1 MGEPVGPTKR
11 TKLLPENAYRKL
23 KPGEVYESIVSP
35 SDRRSEVTGWSVLV
49 GLILTAIFAA
59 ACVYIALRAGNGIEA
74 AIPIAILAI
83 FFGKLKKQRSTILE
97 NVIVQSIGQASGVV
111 AAGAAFLVPAIYLN
125 GLEPSWWQIF
135 LACFIGGSLGVAL
148 IIPLRKY
155 FVRDMHGELPFPEA
169 TAVNEI
175 LCSGESSGP
184 TAGKLLII
192 SFLLGAGFDFLI
204 EGMHTWPMMINTT
217 SLLGPVGEK
226 MAAAGFEIS
235 IFGLAA
241 LFGLGYIIGIKYA
254 SIIASGSVLA
264 MLVLVPMV
272 ALLGGQMG
280 EFEYAGAS
288 HVISQMSSGQI
299 FGAFIKPIGIGA
311 IAVSG
316 MIGII
321 RLGKIVGGSISLG
334 FQGFKKGATK
344 SDAVRTDIDMNPKN
358 VLLIQFAMV
367 ALLALLFFIVA
378 MTTVDSATG
387 QPYTLGDSLL
397 YALVGAI
404 VGYIL
409 SFLFTPVAAQAIAI
423 VGVNPVSGMTLITV
437 VFTILVLVAF
447 GLKGEG
453 GMFVALVVGT
463 AVCTALSTSGAL
475 VSDFKIGY
483 WIGATPRQQERWKF
497 LGLAVAAL
505 VVAFV
510 IPVMDS
516 SYHFLIEDP
525 NNPGQMM
532 SNQEQLPAPQANMI
546 AAVSAGLLDD
556 PAKQPWLLY
565 GLGAIMAIVLYM
577 GGVPMLAFALGMYL
591 PIGINMAVLA
601 GAFTAFIVSKT
612 GGSERVRKARA
623 EQGTLIASGMM
634 AGAAIF
640 GIITAVL
647 RLPDIGAPIQHL
659 TVGVDLDVVDGQLT
673 EVAEAGYYEHYG
685 QIISLAML
693 VVLALACFLL
703 ARWGARG
710 AIREEDQIA
719 TAAAPAAETVPP
731 VQTADEVDDDGAAEP
746 PASDDEGDGDAP
758 VPGDG
763 GDDDDAR

>member
-1 MGEPVGPTKR
+1 MSELNAPTKR
-11 TKLLPENAYRKL
+11 SKLLPENAYRKL
-23 KPGEVYESIVSP
+23 EAGEEYKPIVAP
-35 SDRRSEVTGWSVLV
+35 EDLRPEITKWSVAIGLV
-49 GLILTAIFAA
+49 MTAIFAA

-74 AIPIAILAI
+74 SIPIAILAI
-83 FFGKLKKQRSTILE
+83 FFGKMKGKRSTILE

-135 LACFIGGSLGVAL
+135 LACFIGGSLGVVL

-155 FVRDMHGELPFPEA
+155 FVKELHGELPFPEA

-175 LCSGESSGP
+175 LCQGESSGP
-184 TAGKLLII
+184 TAGKVLII
-192 SFLLGAGFDFLI
+192 AFLLGAVFDFVI
-204 EGMHTWPMMINTT
+204 EGMHAWPMVINSTA
-217 SLLGPVGEK
+217 LLGDVGQT
-226 MAAAGFEIS
+226 MGGAGFEIS

-264 MLVLVPMV
+264 MLVMVPLI
-272 ALLGGQMG
+272 ALFGSQIGA
-280 EFEYAGAS
+280 FDYAGAS
-288 HVISQMSSGQI
+288 YKIAEMSSGQI
-299 FGAFIKPIGIGA
+299 FGAFVKPIGIGA

-316 MIGII
+316 IIGII
-321 RLGKIVGGSISLG
+321 RMGKIVGGSISLG
-334 FQGFKKGATK
+334 FKGLKGGAK
-344 SDAVRTDIDMNPKN
+344 ESDDPRTQIDMNPKN
-358 VLLIQFAMV
+358 VLLIQLAMV
-367 ALLALLFFIVA
+367 LLLAVLFFVVA
-378 MTTVDSATG
+378 LTTTDSATG
-387 QPYTLGDSLL
+387 EAYTVGAALG
-397 YALVGAI
+397 YAVVGALVGW
-404 VGYIL
+404 IL

-475 VSDFKIGY
+475 ISDFKIGY
-483 WIGATPRQQERWKF
+483 WIGATPRKQERWKF
-497 LGLAVAAL
+497 LGLAVAAI
-505 VVAFV
+505 VVALV

-525 NNPGQMM
+525 ETGQMM

-546 AAVSAGLLDD
+546 AAVSKGLLDD

-591 PIGINMAVLA
+591 PIGINMAVLV

-647 RLPDIGAPIQHL
+647 RLPDIGAPLRYI
-659 TVGVDLDVVDGQLT
+659 TVGVNYDLVDGQLK
-673 EVAEAGYYEHYG
+673 EISEAHYYEEYG
-685 QIISLAML
+685 QIISVIALIG
-693 VVLALACFLL
+693 LALVSFLV
-703 ARWGARG
+703 ARWGAKG
-710 AIREEDQIA
+710 TIGEEDK
-719 TAAAPAAETVPP
+719 T
-731 VQTADEVDDDGAAEP
+731 G
-746 PASDDEGDGDAP
+746 
-758 VPGDG
+758 
-763 GDDDDAR
+763 